1 MDHHA
6 DARLT
11 MRVRTI
17 KLQLPSKSTIYDIA
31 SCDEEE
37 QTLVPTTIYVHR
49 VLAEDADAEPEP
61 YVNLNVRISISRV
74 KKAKSVIN
82 EVFFPRVIA
91 HNDND
96 KPDNGIIRI

>member
-37 QTLVPTTIYVHR
+37 QTLVPTYYDLRTPGTRRGRRRRARAVC
-49 VLAEDADAEPEP
+49 
-61 YVNLNVRISISRV
+61 
-74 KKAKSVIN
+74 KSKCMHIDI
-82 EVFFPRVIA
+82 PRKESEKR
-91 HNDND
+91 N
-96 KPDNGIIRI
+96 